1 MKITKVVKNHL
12 YEGLGFSIELDEVEM
27 RLIDSEWYPIV
38 DVQKVSDEV
47 IEKLAVQE
55 TRLTGNQ
62 VKFIRSYYSMPLREF
77 GEKVVHE
84 SHMAVSKWEKRG
96 DLSTNMNSNT
106 EHELRLYI
114 IEKMHSKSKSS
125 KSKFFDIYMA
135 TKKFFSGTQDKSS
148 IIQAN
153 A

>member
-1 MKITKVVKNHL
+1 MKTTKVVKNHL
-12 YEGLGFSIELDEVEM
+12 YEGLGFPIELDEVEM
-27 RLIDSEWYPIV
+27 RLIDSEWCPIV
-38 DVQKVSDEV
+38 DVQKVADAV
-47 IEKLAVQE
+47 IEKLAIQE

-114 IEKMHSKSKSS
+114 IEKIHSKSKLS

-135 TKKFFSGTQDKSS
+135 TKRFFSGTQEKSS
-148 IIQAN
+148 IIHAN